1 MTHDPAA
8 LEALR
13 RSTTFHENF
22 TWPDGTPVETVN
34 DRNRYWQPS
43 MWAHFGFSNFEDGR
57 RYAEFL
63 SGYYNT
69 QPFSLENL
77 GRIAQDALYYHDGPA
92 RLIPQD
98 KADYAYRM
106 RVPAMMRESSGWTVC
121 VSGIVS
127 TRAQTNQFYLDRQG
141 NLSVFHERLR
151 LIVTGANSKRQPEL
165 GTFSERFDDVVNA
178 LPLSSRLDTSGTGDR
193 LALAYNTF
201 FAELK
206 MHPATKQSIA
216 FDVSVTPRSKTA
228 SRQIAFQLYLQP
240 GQFLE
245 TQAGT
250 SVLLGENDVHLAAD
264 QIGGWIR
271 HNGWT
276 FHVPLG
282 TRLDWPVRPFNPYAN
297 APETTIEHAVGVATR
312 PLEARSETLSYS
324 LEAN

>member
-1 MTHDPAA
+1 MGPFR
-8 LEALR
+8 LFE
-13 RSTTFHENF
+13 
-22 TWPDGTPVETVN
+22 
-34 DRNRYWQPS
+34 
-43 MWAHFGFSNFEDGR
+43 FEDGR

-63 SGYYNT
+63 AGNYST

-77 GRIAQDALYYHDGPA
+77 GRIAQDALYYHEGPA
-92 RLIPQD
+92 RPIPQD
-98 KADYAYRM
+98 QADYAYRM
-106 RVPAMMRESSGWTVC
+106 RVPAMMRKSSAWTMC

-141 NLSVFHERLR
+141 HVSVFHERLG

-201 FAELK
+201 FAELR
-206 MHPATKQSIA
+206 MHPATQQAIA
-216 FDVSVTPRSKTA
+216 FDVSTTPRSKTS
-228 SRQIAFQLYLQP
+228 SRQIAFQLYLRP

-245 TQAGT
+245 TQGGT

-276 FHVPLG
+276 FHVPSG

-297 APETTIEHAVGVATR
+297 APETTIEHAVGVIAR
-312 PLEARSETLSYS
+312 PLEVHSETLSYS

>member
-1 MTHDPAA
+1 
-8 LEALR
+8 
-13 RSTTFHENF
+13 
-22 TWPDGTPVETVN
+22 
-34 DRNRYWQPS
+34 
-43 MWAHFGFSNFEDGR
+43 
-57 RYAEFL
+57 
-63 SGYYNT
+63 
-69 QPFSLENL
+69 
-77 GRIAQDALYYHDGPA
+77 
-92 RLIPQD
+92 
-98 KADYAYRM
+98 
-106 RVPAMMRESSGWTVC
+106 VC
-121 VSGIVS
+121 LSGIVS

-141 NLSVFHERLR
+141 NVSVFHERLG
-151 LIVTGANSKRQPEL
+151 LIVTGANSKRQPES
-165 GTFSERFDDVVNA
+165 GTFSERFDDVFNA
-178 LPLSSRLDTSGTGDR
+178 LPLSSRLDTSDTGDR

-250 SVLLGENDVHLAAD
+250 SVLLGENDVHLAGD

-282 TRLDWPVRPFNPYAN
+282 TRFDWPVRPFNPYAN
-297 APETTIEHAVGVATR
+297 APETTVEHAVGVATR